1 MSRSLIVVVFSSI
14 LLAVGGA
21 ACSSGTTPQD
31 LVPPPHGPPLATGE
45 VCVDATPATAIVT
58 VDGAVMTERCQSY
71 TTSYTSSVEVVIS
84 APGFVSQTH
93 SVSLMGGSLINGTQ
107 PLTVDLVAVAAE

>member
-1 MSRSLIVVVFSSI
+1 
-14 LLAVGGA
+14 
-21 ACSSGTTPQD
+21 
-31 LVPPPHGPPLATGE
+31 
-45 VCVDATPATAIVT
+45 
-58 VDGAVMTERCQSY
+58 MTERCQSY